1 MKNLCFFILL
11 SILFSSCY
19 NYYSSAYQNYEEGPQ
34 VSLFTSIPIK
44 PSVEKVKVYFPGE
57 KLPEKPYLKVDVL
70 DAYGNAATST
80 QSMITRLQ
88 DQAQLIGMDAIL
100 IISKDNISEM
110 LMDETGENFTI
121 TTQKLS
127 GLGIKFIKNIT
138 YLDECLK
145 GGRILKWDTDRE
157 QFVEKTKFKT
167 DWKGNLLEI
176 ESGDQFYYNFLYHF
190 SQQHLVH
197 EVNSDW
203 MFLLNSS
210 STPGTKI
217 ITRVKKDRLRR
228 EFYEKQIRLKEVHRK
243 TVSAQIKSP
252 YNQIYAGKVDFYY
265 NQDNQLTRQDIDSK
279 TLGEFQQKFMYA
291 EDGSLEGIEVFDL
304 KEDTPRLYFKVVY
317 DKYQQAEL
325 AQLLEAEQS

>member
-1 MKNLCFFILL
+1 MKNFLCLL
-11 SILFSSCY
+11 VFSILFSSCY
-19 NYYSSAYQNYEEGPQ
+19 NYYSSAYQNYENGPQ

-44 PSVEKVKVYFPGE
+44 PSVEKVKIYFPGE
-57 KLPEKPYLKVDVL
+57 KLPEDPYLKVDVL
-70 DAYGNAATST
+70 DVFGNAVTST
-80 QSMITRLQ
+80 QSMITRLKN
-88 DQAQLIGMDAIL
+88 QAELRGMDAIL
-100 IISKDNISEM
+100 IISKDNISEI
-110 LMDETGENFTI
+110 LMDENCENYTV

-127 GLGIKFIKNIT
+127 GLGIKFVKNIT

-145 GGRILKWDTDRE
+145 GGRILKWDTDSE

-190 SQQHLVH
+190 SKQHLIH

-203 MFLLNSS
+203 MFLVNSS
-210 STPGTKI
+210 SPGTRVM
-217 ITRVKKDRLRR
+217 TRVKRDRLNR
-228 EFYEKQIRLKEVHRK
+228 EFYEKQVRLKEVHRK

-279 TLGEFQQKFMYA
+279 TLGEFQQKFTYA
-291 EDGSLEGIEVFDL
+291 EDGSLEGVEVFDL
-304 KEDTPRLYFKVVY
+304 KEDTPQLYFKVVF
-317 DKYQQAEL
+317 DKYQQEDL
-325 AQLLEAEQS
+325 AQLLEEEQS